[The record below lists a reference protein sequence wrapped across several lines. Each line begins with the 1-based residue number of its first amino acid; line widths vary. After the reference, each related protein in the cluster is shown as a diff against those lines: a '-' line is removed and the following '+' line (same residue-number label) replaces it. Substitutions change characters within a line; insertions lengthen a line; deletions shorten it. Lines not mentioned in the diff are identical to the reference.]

1 ILYLA
6 FYDCISSERILEHRH
21 DDIENF
27 VRRSFTKNKM
37 DIQPFVRDAY
47 QQKFSSREQFYKHS
61 VISPFVNKY
70 LIKQKM
76 FRKDFS
82 FVNDIESNTEI
93 SSDPEYFILSK
104 LLPLIGRNDEQ
115 SVLSIILHE
124 IWQGV
129 LSGKIPVS
137 HPSVF
142 KLFPQCSS

>member
-1 ILYLA
+1 
-6 FYDCISSERILEHRH
+6 
-21 DDIENF
+21 
-27 VRRSFTKNKM
+27 
-37 DIQPFVRDAY
+37 
-47 QQKFSSREQFYKHS
+47 KFSSREQFYKHS

-82 FVNDIESNTEI
+82 FVNDVESNAEF

-142 KLFPQCSS
+142 KLFP